1 MPKIPLLEQLS
12 LRVNFQVQELN
23 SKVGHWI
30 LRVKSKP
37 LTVSQKPATI
47 LTKYL

>member
-12 LRVNFQVQELN
+12 FRVNFQVRELN
-23 SKVGHWI
+23 SRVCHWI
-30 LRVKSKP
+30 LQVKSKP
-37 LTVSQKPATI
+37 LTVSEKPATI